1 MAYRISDSI
10 FIIAALESDE
20 WEANLKGLAATD
32 PLQDW
37 LQLARDIK
45 AGRFQITAENWLLR
59 TRIQILLVDAGRI
72 TDEAYVAAV
81 TAE

>member
-10 FIIAALESDE
+10 FIIAWLEGDD
-20 WEANLKGLAATD
+20 WEANLKDLAATD

-45 AGRFQITAENWLLR
+45 AGKFQITRESWLLR

-72 TDEAYVAAV
+72 TDEAYIAAV